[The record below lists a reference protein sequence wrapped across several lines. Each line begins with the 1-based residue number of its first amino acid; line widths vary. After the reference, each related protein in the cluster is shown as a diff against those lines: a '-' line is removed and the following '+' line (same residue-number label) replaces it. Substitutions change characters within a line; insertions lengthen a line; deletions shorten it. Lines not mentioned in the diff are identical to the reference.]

1 MNNTNPQ
8 SFISKKIV
16 FPGAYDNKLTASL
29 EMPAHEPYAYALFAH
44 CFTCSKDSLAAV
56 RISRALTQFG
66 IAVLRFDFTGL
77 GGSEGDF
84 ANTNFSSN
92 INDLLKAVI
101 FLRENYQAPQLLI
114 GHSLGGAA
122 ILAAASQVPEAK
134 AIVTISAP
142 SDPKD
147 IERLFA
153 AKLPDIKSQ
162 GEAEVEIAGRKFQIK
177 KQLLE
182 DLERQQLLE
191 NISKLKKAL
200 LIFHSPQD
208 TIVNIENARAIFD
221 AAKHSKSFI
230 SLDGADHLLTRKEDS
245 AYVADVLAAWSKRYI
260 DLPSSQTSAETN
272 LEPMP
277 VIVRESKIGRFTQ
290 DIIIGEHLLTA
301 DEPVAVGGNDL
312 GPSPYGYLLGS
323 LGACTSITLRMYA
336 DFKKIPLERTIVK
349 LNINK
354 VYPKDCENCEDENA
368 MIDHIDRDIELQGNM
383 TPEQRQKLLEIANK
397 CPVHRTLTS
406 KILITTTL
414 VD

>member
-1 MNNTNPQ
+1 MKNPSKE
-8 SFISKKIV
+8 SFVSKKII
-16 FPGAYDNKLTASL
+16 FPGAYNNQLAANL

-77 GGSEGDF
+77 GNSTGDF

-92 INDLLKAVI
+92 VNDLLKAVS

-122 ILAAASQVPEAK
+122 ILAAAAQVPEAK
-134 AIVTISAP
+134 AIVTIGAP

-147 IERLFA
+147 IERLFSA
-153 AKLPDIKSQ
+153 HVSDIKAT
-162 GEAEVEIAGRKFQIK
+162 GEAEVEIAGRKFNIK

-182 DLERQQLLE
+182 DLEKQKLLAS
-191 NISKLKKAL
+191 ISNLNKAL

-208 TIVNIENARAIFD
+208 TVVKLEDARAIFD

-245 AYVADVLAAWSKRYI
+245 AYVADVLAAWSKRYL
-260 DLPSSQTSAETN
+260 DLPSAQTSTATN

-277 VIVRESKIGRFTQ
+277 VIVRESKIGHYTQ
-290 DIIIGEHLLTA
+290 DIIINGHLLTA

-312 GPSPYGYLLGS
+312 GPSPYGFLLSS

-349 LNINK
+349 LNIDK
-354 VYPKDCENCEDENA
+354 VYAKDCENCEDKNS
-368 MIDHIDRDIELQGNM
+368 MIDHIDRQIELQGNL
-383 TPEQRQKLLEIANK
+383 TAEQRQKLLEIANK

-406 KILITTTL
+406 KILISTKL